1 MKNKENESVGQLSYL
16 QQSVLLRMKPAFFSL
31 KFLFCCWGGKS
42 TPANCLLSP
51 SFHYMSV
58 GNWAWVILAASASTH
73 WVHNQMCPV
82 CGGQGLV
89 CGQKG
94 VGAVAVS
101 SVPHHYSF
109 RYALRGFLNSHKS
122 AAVSVFWALLKLTKM
137 GSPWISLVECL
148 PSIHTGLGV
157 LTPAQNTCGEVLH
170 ALDPSI
176 QEVEMG
182 GSRIQSQPRPHT

>member
-1 MKNKENESVGQLSYL
+1 MKVWVSFLICN
-16 QQSVLLRMKPAFFSL
+16 SL
-31 KFLFCCWGGKS
+31 CCWEWNL
-42 TPANCLLSP
+42 PFFPLSSFSVVGVVSPHQPIACSVPP
-51 SFHYMSV
+51 SIT
-58 GNWAWVILAASASTH
+58 WVLGIELGSSGLAASASTH